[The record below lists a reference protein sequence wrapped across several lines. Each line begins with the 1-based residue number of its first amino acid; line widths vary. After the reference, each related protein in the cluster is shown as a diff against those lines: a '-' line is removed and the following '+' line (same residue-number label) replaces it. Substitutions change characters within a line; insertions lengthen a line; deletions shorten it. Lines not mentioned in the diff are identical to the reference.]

1 MESKAPR
8 RQNNR
13 GMEQMEKKIYKN
25 GSLILRD
32 SVAQGMA
39 VLTHGGEIYAIVP
52 ENTPVSEDYR
62 VVDLGGQYLAPGF
75 VELHTHGAGGADFMD
90 ADPESFLTAARV
102 HALHGTTALCPTTL
116 SGEFDETMR
125 VFAAYAEAKKRN
137 ICGARFIGLHLEGP
151 YFAMSQKGAQ
161 DPQYIRPPV
170 RAEYER
176 FLDAR
181 GDIVR
186 WSAAP
191 ELPGAMA
198 FGRDLADRGILPSIA
213 HTDADFDTA
222 AEALANGYTH
232 VTHLYSCMSGVH
244 RVNAYRVAGAVEAA
258 LYYDG
263 FTVEIIADGCHL
275 PASLLKF
282 IYKCKGAERIAL
294 VTDSMR
300 GAGMP
305 AGESILGSKTRGMAV
320 SIHDGVAWLPS
331 GDAFAG
337 SVATMDRLV
346 RNMVT
351 LADVPLYEAVKMAS
365 ATPAKIIGQRKKGIL
380 APGMDADMVVLD
392 QTLHV
397 TDTIIGGDSIR

>member
-1 MESKAPR
+1 
-8 RQNNR
+8 
-13 GMEQMEKKIYKN
+13 MEKKVYKN

-32 SVAQGMA
+32 RIADGMA
-39 VLTHGGEIYAIVP
+39 LLTHGDTIAAIVP
-52 ENTPVSEDYR
+52 ENTPVSPDYR
-62 VVDLGGQYLAPGF
+62 VVDLGGNYLAPGF
-75 VELHTHGAGGADFMD
+75 IDLHTHGAGGADFMD
-90 ADPESFLTAARV
+90 AEPESFLTAARV

-116 SGEFDETMR
+116 SGEFDETLR

-137 ICGARFIGLHLEGP
+137 QDGARFVGLHLEGP

-161 DPQYIRPPV
+161 DPKYIRPPV
-170 RAEYER
+170 QAEYER
-176 FLDAR
+176 FLDAC

-198 FGRDLADRGILPSIA
+198 FGRDLAGRGILPSIA

-232 VTHLYSCMSGVH
+232 VTHLYSCMPGVH
-244 RVNAYRVAGAVEAA
+244 RVNAYRVAGAIEAA
-258 LYYDG
+258 LYFDG

-275 PASLLKF
+275 PAALLKL

-305 AGESILGSKTRGMAV
+305 EGDSILGSRARGMAV

-365 ATPAKIIGQRKKGIL
+365 ATPAKIIGLRKKGVL
-380 APGMDADMVVLD
+380 SPGMDADMVVLD
-392 QTLHV
+392 KSLHV
-397 TDTIIGGDSIR
+397 ADTIIAGRSIR